1 MLNYLPGFYKI
12 GNKDYSSAM
21 SLNGNSKQRRQQRR
35 KFEREVDSLVKDLY
49 AS

>member
-1 MLNYLPGFYKI
+1 MLKYRPGFYMI
-12 GNKDYSSAM
+12 GNKDYSSAL

-35 KFEREVDSLVKDLY
+35 KFEREVNVLVEEAY

>member
-21 SLNGNSKQRRQQRR
+21 SLNGNSKQRR